1 MEKYLRYK
9 PSKGKKCNVSILIW
23 LERVFKKIPS
33 IEFQCHIIRINYQ
46 GRKDCEQ
53 NTAICG
59 LKVDYEE
66 VKREAV
72 DIEGIGKD
80 PLQRRIIAAFEKYLG
95 KMKTVRKRIGVNGL
109 TFKCCPILKPGRY
122 FETPETSLSYSI

>member
-1 MEKYLRYK
+1 M
-9 PSKGKKCNVSILIW
+9 
-23 LERVFKKIPS
+23 
-33 IEFQCHIIRINYQ
+33 
-46 GRKDCEQ
+46 DCEQ

-59 LKVDYEE
+59 LKVDYEL
-66 VKREAV
+66 VKHETV
-72 DIEGIGKD
+72 NLGKTISEYPWPDIFD
-80 PLQRRIIAAFEKYLG
+80 PYQWFKFEEFQTYLG

>member
-1 MEKYLRYK
+1 MSWEL
-9 PSKGKKCNVSILIW
+9 KKCY
-23 LERVFKKIPS
+23 PS
-33 IEFQCHIIRINYQ
+33 IKLLCHIIRINYQ

-59 LKVDYEE
+59 LKVDYEQ
-66 VKREAV
+66 VKRETV
-72 DIEGIGKD
+72 DIGFGGKS
-80 PLQRRIIAAFEKYLG
+80 PFERQVIKKKKKYVG

-122 FETPETSLSYSI
+122 FEPPETSLSYNI